1 MSDESTSTAGVT
13 PGRLDGKVALVTG
26 GGSGIG
32 EAVVRRMVAE
42 GASVVVMDV
51 QMEAAERVA
60 ADIPHATPFAGDVT
74 DPAVSERAVAHA
86 VEAFGG
92 LHASANVAGIGG
104 PLISTEDYPVD
115 DWRKVIDV
123 NLSGVYYSMR
133 AQLRHML
140 ANGGGSI
147 VNMASMF
154 SVVARD
160 SMVGYVAAKHGVLGL
175 TRAAAIDCAERG
187 VRVNCVGPAVIRTP
201 LLAASL
207 DQAGADHLASLNPFN
222 RLGEPDEVASIVVW
236 LASDEASFVSG
247 GFYAV
252 DGAFTAR

>member
-1 MSDESTSTAGVT
+1 MNS
-13 PGRLDGKVALVTG
+13 RFDGKVALVTG
-26 GGSGIG
+26 GASGIG
-32 EAVVRRMVAE
+32 EAIVRRLATE

-51 QMEAAERVA
+51 QAEAAERVA
-60 ADIPHATPFAGDVT
+60 NEISSGSAFAGDVT
-74 DPAVSERAVAHA
+74 DPEASERAVAHA
-86 VEAFGG
+86 IDTFGD
-92 LHASANVAGIGG
+92 LHIAANIAGIGG
-104 PLISTEDYPVD
+104 PLISSEEYPID
-115 DWRKVIDV
+115 DWRKVIDI

-140 ANGGGSI
+140 SAGAGSI

-160 SMVGYVAAKHGVLGL
+160 SMVAYVAAKHGVLGI
-175 TRAAAIDCAERG
+175 TRAAAIDCAGRG

-207 DQAGADHLASLNPFN
+207 DQAGADHLASLNPFG
-222 RLGEPDEVASIVVW
+222 RLGEPDEVAALVAW
-236 LASDEASFVSG
+236 LASEEASFVSG
-247 GFYAV
+247 SFYAV

>member
-1 MSDESTSTAGVT
+1 MSARFEN
-13 PGRLDGKVALVTG
+13 KVALVTG
-26 GGSGIG
+26 GASGIG
-32 EAVVRRMVAE
+32 EAIARRLAAE
-42 GASVVVMDV
+42 GARLVVMDV
-51 QMEAAERVA
+51 QPDAAERVA
-60 ADIPHATPFAGDVT
+60 RELPQATAFVGDVT
-74 DPAVSERAVAHA
+74 DPEASERAVAHA
-86 VEAFGG
+86 VQTFGG
-92 LHASANVAGIGG
+92 LDVAANIAGIGG
-104 PLISTEDYPVD
+104 PLISAEDYPID
-115 DWRKVIDV
+115 DWRKVIDI

-133 AQLRHML
+133 AELRHML

-147 VNMASMF
+147 INMASMF

-160 SMVGYVAAKHGVLGL
+160 SMVAYVAAKHGVLGI

-207 DQAGADHLASLNPFN
+207 DQAGADYLASLNPLG
-222 RLGEPDEVASIVVW
+222 RLGEPDEVAALVAW

-247 GFYAV
+247 GFYPV

>member
-1 MSDESTSTAGVT
+1 MTV
-13 PGRLDGKVALVTG
+13 RFDGNVALVTG

-32 EAVVRRMVAE
+32 EAIVRRLAAD

-51 QMEAAERVA
+51 QAEAAERVA
-60 ADIPHATPFAGDVT
+60 GEIASGSPFVGDVT
-74 DPAVSERAVAHA
+74 DPEVSERAVTHA
-86 VEAFGG
+86 VDTFGG
-92 LHASANVAGIGG
+92 LDIAANIAGIGG
-104 PLISTEDYPVD
+104 PLISSEEYPID
-115 DWRKVIDV
+115 DWRKVIDI

-133 AQLRHML
+133 AELRHML
-140 ANGGGSI
+140 AAGAGSI

-160 SMVGYVAAKHGVLGL
+160 SMIGYVAAKHGVLGI
-175 TRAAAIDCAERG
+175 TRAAAIDCAGRG

-207 DQAGADHLASLNPFN
+207 DQAGADYLASLNPLG
-222 RLGEPDEVASIVVW
+222 RLGEPDEVAALVAW

>member
-1 MSDESTSTAGVT
+1 MST
-13 PGRLDGKVALVTG
+13 RFDGKAALVTG

-32 EAVVRRMVAE
+32 EAIARRLAAE

-51 QMEAAERVA
+51 QAEAAERVA
-60 ADIPHATPFAGDVT
+60 GEIPSGSPFAGDVT
-74 DPAVSERAVAHA
+74 DPEASERAVAHA
-86 VEAFGG
+86 VETFGG
-92 LHASANVAGIGG
+92 LHIAANIAGIGG
-104 PLISTEDYPVD
+104 PLISSEEYPIA
-115 DWRKVIDV
+115 DWRQVIDI

-133 AQLRHML
+133 AELRHML
-140 ANGGGSI
+140 SAGAGSV

-160 SMVGYVAAKHGVLGL
+160 SMVAYVAAKHGVLGI
-175 TRAAAIDCAERG
+175 TRAAAIDCAGRG

-207 DQAGADHLASLNPFN
+207 DEAGADYLASLNPFG
-222 RLGEPDEVASIVVW
+222 RLGEPDEVASLVAW
-236 LASDEASFVSG
+236 LGSDEASFVSG
-247 GFYAV
+247 SFYAV

>member
-1 MSDESTSTAGVT
+1 MST
-13 PGRLDGKVALVTG
+13 RFDGKAALVTG

-32 EAVVRRMVAE
+32 EAIARRLAAE

-51 QMEAAERVA
+51 QAEAAERVA
-60 ADIPHATPFAGDVT
+60 GEIPSGSPFAGDVT
-74 DPAVSERAVAHA
+74 DPEASERAVAHA
-86 VEAFGG
+86 VETFGG
-92 LHASANVAGIGG
+92 LHIAANIAGIGG
-104 PLISTEDYPVD
+104 PLISSEEYPID
-115 DWRKVIDV
+115 DWRKVIDI

-133 AQLRHML
+133 AELRHML
-140 ANGGGSI
+140 SEGAGSI

-160 SMVGYVAAKHGVLGL
+160 SMVAYVAAKHGVLGI
-175 TRAAAIDCAERG
+175 TRAAAIDCAGRG

-207 DQAGADHLASLNPFN
+207 DQAGADYLASLNPFG
-222 RLGEPDEVASIVVW
+222 RLGEPDEVASLVAW
-236 LASDEASFVSG
+236 LTSEEASFVSG
-247 GFYAV
+247 SFYAV

>member
-1 MSDESTSTAGVT
+1 MTAA
-13 PGRLDGKVALVTG
+13 RFEGKVALVTG

-32 EAVVRRMVAE
+32 EAIVHRLAAE
-42 GASVVVMDV
+42 GAGVVVMDV
-51 QMEAAERVA
+51 QAEAAERVA
-60 ADIPHATPFAGDVT
+60 GEIPSGSPFVGDVT
-74 DPAVSERAVAHA
+74 DPEASERAVAHA
-86 VEAFGG
+86 VQTFGA
-92 LHASANVAGIGG
+92 LHVAANIAGIGG
-104 PLISTEDYPVD
+104 PLISAEEYPIE
-115 DWRKVIDV
+115 DWRKVIDI

-133 AQLRHML
+133 AELGHML
-140 ANGGGSI
+140 AAGTGSI

-160 SMVGYVAAKHGVLGL
+160 SMVAYVAAKHGVLGI
-175 TRAAAIDCAERG
+175 TRAAAIDCAGRG

-207 DQAGADHLASLNPFN
+207 DQAGADYLASLNPFG
-222 RLGEPDEVASIVVW
+222 RPGEPDEVAALVSW

-247 GFYAV
+247 SFYAV

>member
-1 MSDESTSTAGVT
+1 MSSRFEGN
-13 PGRLDGKVALVTG
+13 VALVTG

-32 EAVVRRMVAE
+32 EAIVRRLAEE
-42 GASVVVMDV
+42 GARVVVMDV
-51 QMEAAERVA
+51 QAEAAERVA
-60 ADIPHATPFAGDVT
+60 GELSSGSPFIGDVT

-86 VEAFGG
+86 VETFGG
-92 LHASANVAGIGG
+92 LHIAANIAGIGG
-104 PLISTEDYPVD
+104 PLISSEEYPID
-115 DWRKVIDV
+115 DWRRVIDI

-133 AQLRHML
+133 AELRYML
-140 ANGGGSI
+140 SAGAGSI
-147 VNMASMF
+147 INMASMF

-160 SMVGYVAAKHGVLGL
+160 SMVAYVAAKHGVLGI
-175 TRAAAIDCAERG
+175 TRAAAIDCAGRG

-207 DQAGADHLASLNPFN
+207 DQAGADYLASLNPLG
-222 RLGEPDEVASIVVW
+222 RLGEPDEVAALVAW
-236 LASDEASFVSG
+236 LASEEASFVSG

>member
-1 MSDESTSTAGVT
+1 MTARFEGQ
-13 PGRLDGKVALVTG
+13 VALVTG

-32 EAVVRRMVAE
+32 EAIVRRLAAD

-51 QMEAAERVA
+51 QPEAAERVA
-60 ADIPHATPFAGDVT
+60 GEIPSGTPFVGDVT
-74 DPAVSERAVAHA
+74 DPEVSERAVTHA
-86 VEAFGG
+86 LETFGG
-92 LHASANVAGIGG
+92 LHVAANIAGIGG
-104 PLISTEDYPVD
+104 PLISSEEYPID
-115 DWRKVIDV
+115 DWRKVIDI

-133 AQLRHML
+133 AELRHML
-140 ANGGGSI
+140 SAGAGSI
-147 VNMASMF
+147 INMASMF

-160 SMVGYVAAKHGVLGL
+160 SMIGYVAAKHGVLGI
-175 TRAAAIDCAERG
+175 TRAAALDCAGRG

-207 DQAGADHLASLNPFN
+207 DQAGADYLASLNPYG
-222 RLGEPDEVASIVVW
+222 RLGEPDEVAALVAW

-247 GFYAV
+247 SFYAV

>member
-1 MSDESTSTAGVT
+1 MSV
-13 PGRLDGKVALVTG
+13 RFDGKVALVTG

-32 EAVVRRMVAE
+32 EAIVRRLAEE

-51 QMEAAERVA
+51 QPEAAERVA
-60 ADIPHATPFAGDVT
+60 AELPSGSPFIGDVT
-74 DPAVSERAVAHA
+74 DPEVSERAVEHA
-86 VEAFGG
+86 IETFGG
-92 LHASANVAGIGG
+92 LHIAANIAGIGG
-104 PLISTEDYPVD
+104 PLISSEEYPID
-115 DWRKVIDV
+115 DWRRVIDI

-133 AQLRHML
+133 AELRHML
-140 ANGGGSI
+140 SAGAGSI
-147 VNMASMF
+147 INMASMF

-160 SMVGYVAAKHGVLGL
+160 SMVAYVAAKHGVLGI
-175 TRAAAIDCAERG
+175 TRAAAIDCAGRG

-207 DQAGADHLASLNPFN
+207 DQAGADYLASLNPFG
-222 RLGEPDEVASIVVW
+222 RLGEPDEVAALVAW
-236 LASDEASFVSG
+236 LASEEASFVSG

>member
-1 MSDESTSTAGVT
+1 VS
-13 PGRLDGKVALVTG
+13 GRLDGKVALVTG

-32 EAVVRRMVAE
+32 EAVARRMAAE
-42 GASVVVMDV
+42 GARVVVMDV
-51 QMEAAERVA
+51 QPEAAERVA
-60 ADIPHATPFAGDVT
+60 RDIPYGTAFVGDVT
-74 DPAVSERAVAHA
+74 DPGVSERAVAHA
-86 VEAFGG
+86 VDTFGG
-92 LHASANVAGIGG
+92 LDVGANIAGIGG
-104 PLISTEDYPVD
+104 PLISSEEYPLD
-115 DWRKVIDV
+115 DWRQVIDI

-133 AQLRHML
+133 AELRHML
-140 ANGGGSI
+140 AHGSGSI

-160 SMVGYVAAKHGVLGL
+160 SMVAYVAAKHGVLGV

-222 RLGEPDEVASIVVW
+222 RLGEPDEVASVVAW

-247 GFYAV
+247 SFYAV

>member
-1 MSDESTSTAGVT
+1 MTV
-13 PGRLDGKVALVTG
+13 RFDGKVALVTG

-32 EAVVRRMVAE
+32 EAIVRRLAAD

-51 QMEAAERVA
+51 QTEAAERVA
-60 ADIPHATPFAGDVT
+60 SEIASGSPFVGDVT
-74 DPAVSERAVAHA
+74 DPEVSERAVTHA
-86 VEAFGG
+86 VDTFGG
-92 LHASANVAGIGG
+92 LDIAANIAGIGG
-104 PLISTEDYPVD
+104 PLISSEEYPID
-115 DWRKVIDV
+115 DWRKVIDI

-133 AQLRHML
+133 AELRHML
-140 ANGGGSI
+140 AAGAGSI

-160 SMVGYVAAKHGVLGL
+160 SMIGYVAAKHGVLGI
-175 TRAAAIDCAERG
+175 TRAAAIDCAGRG

-207 DQAGADHLASLNPFN
+207 DQAGADYLASLNPLG
-222 RLGEPDEVASIVVW
+222 RLGEPDEVAALVAW

>member
-1 MSDESTSTAGVT
+1 VST
-13 PGRLDGKVALVTG
+13 RFEGKVALVTG

-32 EAVVRRMVAE
+32 EAIVRRLAAE
-42 GASVVVMDV
+42 GASVVVMDL
-51 QMEAAERVA
+51 QSESAERVA
-60 ADIPHATPFAGDVT
+60 SDLPHATPFAGDVT
-74 DPAVSERAVAHA
+74 DPGASERAVAHA

-92 LHASANVAGIGG
+92 LHIAANIAGIGG
-104 PLISTEDYPVD
+104 PLISSEEYPIE
-115 DWRKVIDV
+115 DWRKVIDI

-133 AQLRHML
+133 AELRHML
-140 ANGGGSI
+140 GNGGGSI

-160 SMVGYVAAKHGVLGL
+160 SMVAYVAAKHGVLGV

-207 DQAGADHLASLNPFN
+207 DQAGADYLASLNPFG
-222 RLGEPDEVASIVVW
+222 RLGEPEEVAAVVAW
-236 LASDEASFVSG
+236 LASEEASFVSG
-247 GFYAV
+247 SFYAV

>member
-1 MSDESTSTAGVT
+1 MTARFEGQ
-13 PGRLDGKVALVTG
+13 VALVTG

-32 EAVVRRMVAE
+32 EAIVRRLAAD

-51 QMEAAERVA
+51 QPEAAERVA
-60 ADIPHATPFAGDVT
+60 GEIPSGTPFVGDVT
-74 DPAVSERAVAHA
+74 DPEVSERAVTHA
-86 VEAFGG
+86 LETFGG
-92 LHASANVAGIGG
+92 LHVAANIAGIGG
-104 PLISTEDYPVD
+104 PLISSEEYPID
-115 DWRKVIDV
+115 DWRKVIDI

-133 AQLRHML
+133 AELRHML
-140 ANGGGSI
+140 SAGAGSI
-147 VNMASMF
+147 INMASMF

-160 SMVGYVAAKHGVLGL
+160 SMIGYVAAKHGVLVI
-175 TRAAAIDCAERG
+175 TRAAALDCAGRG

-207 DQAGADHLASLNPFN
+207 DQAGADYLASLNPYG
-222 RLGEPDEVASIVVW
+222 RLGEPDEVAALVAW

-247 GFYAV
+247 SFYAV

>member
-1 MSDESTSTAGVT
+1 VS
-13 PGRLDGKVALVTG
+13 GRFEGKTALVTG

-32 EAVVRRMVAE
+32 EAIVRRLAAD

-51 QMEAAERVA
+51 QAEAAERA
-60 ADIPHATPFAGDVT
+60 AAEIPSGSPFAGDVT
-74 DPAVSERAVAHA
+74 DPEASERAVAHA
-86 VEAFGG
+86 METFGG
-92 LHASANVAGIGG
+92 LHIAANIAGIGG
-104 PLISTEDYPVD
+104 PLISSEEYPID
-115 DWRKVIDV
+115 DWRSVIDI

-133 AQLRHML
+133 AELRHML
-140 ANGGGSI
+140 AAGAGSI

-160 SMVGYVAAKHGVLGL
+160 SMVAYVAAKHGVLGI
-175 TRAAAIDCAERG
+175 TRAAAIDCAGRG

-207 DQAGADHLASLNPFN
+207 DQAGADYLASLNPFG
-222 RLGEPDEVASIVVW
+222 RLGEPDEVAALVAW
-236 LASDEASFVSG
+236 LASEEASFVSG

>member
-1 MSDESTSTAGVT
+1 MSGL
-13 PGRLDGKVALVTG
+13 LDGKVALVTG

-32 EAVVRRMVAE
+32 EAVARRMAAE
-42 GASVVVMDV
+42 GARVVVMDV
-51 QMEAAERVA
+51 QPQAAERVA
-60 ADIPHATPFAGDVT
+60 GELPDGTPFVGDVT
-74 DPAVSERAVAHA
+74 DPEVSQRAAAHA
-86 VEAFGG
+86 VDTFGE
-92 LHASANVAGIGG
+92 LHIAANIAGIGG
-104 PLISTEDYPVD
+104 PLISSENYPIE
-115 DWRKVIDV
+115 DWRKVIDI
-123 NLSGVYYSMR
+123 NLSGVYYGMR
-133 AQLRHML
+133 AELRHML

-147 VNMASMF
+147 INMASMF

-160 SMVGYVAAKHGVLGL
+160 SMVAYVAAKHGVLGL

-222 RLGEPDEVASIVVW
+222 RLGEPDEVAAIVVW
-236 LASDEASFVSG
+236 LASDQASFVSG

>member
-1 MSDESTSTAGVT
+1 MNRPFD
-13 PGRLDGKVALVTG
+13 DKVALVTG

-32 EAVVRRMVAE
+32 EAIARRMSAD
-42 GASVVVMDV
+42 GAQVVVMDV
-51 QMEAAERVA
+51 QPDAAERVA
-60 ADIPHATPFAGDVT
+60 ASLPSATPFVGDVT
-74 DPAVSERAVAHA
+74 DPQVSERAVAHA
-86 VEAFGG
+86 VNAFGG
-92 LHASANVAGIGG
+92 LHISANVAGIGG
-104 PLISTEDYPVD
+104 PLVSSEEYPIE

-123 NLSGVYYSMR
+123 NLSGVYYSLR

-147 VNMASMF
+147 INMASIF

-160 SMVGYVAAKHGVLGL
+160 SMVGYVAAKHGVLGI
-175 TRAAAIDCAERG
+175 TRAAALDCAGRG

-201 LLAASL
+201 LLAAAM
-207 DQAGADHLASLNPFN
+207 DQSGADNLASLNPSK
-222 RLGEPDEVASIVVW
+222 RLGEPVEVAAVVAW
-236 LASDEASFVSG
+236 LASDEASFVTG

>member
-1 MSDESTSTAGVT
+1 MSPRFE
-13 PGRLDGKVALVTG
+13 GKAALVTG

-32 EAVVRRMVAE
+32 EAIVRRLAAE

-51 QMEAAERVA
+51 KAEAAEGVA
-60 ADIPHATPFAGDVT
+60 DEIPSASAFAGDVT
-74 DPAVSERAVAHA
+74 DPEASEQAVAHA
-86 VEAFGG
+86 VETFGG
-92 LHASANVAGIGG
+92 LHIAANIAGIGG
-104 PLISTEDYPVD
+104 PLISSEEYPIA
-115 DWRKVIDV
+115 DWRKVIDI

-133 AQLRHML
+133 AELRHML
-140 ANGGGSI
+140 SAGAGSV

-160 SMVGYVAAKHGVLGL
+160 SMVAYVAAKHGVLGI
-175 TRAAAIDCAERG
+175 TRAAAIDCAGRG

-207 DQAGADHLASLNPFN
+207 DEAGADYLASLNPFG
-222 RLGEPDEVASIVVW
+222 RLGEPDEVASLVAW
-236 LASDEASFVSG
+236 LGSDEASFVSG
-247 GFYAV
+247 SFYAV

>member
-1 MSDESTSTAGVT
+1 MSSRFE
-13 PGRLDGKVALVTG
+13 GKVALVTG

-32 EAVVRRMVAE
+32 ESIVRRLASE

-51 QMEAAERVA
+51 QREAADRVA
-60 ADIPHATPFAGDVT
+60 SELAQGSPFAGDVT
-74 DPAVSERAVAHA
+74 DPEASERAVGHA
-86 VEAFGG
+86 VETFGG
-92 LHASANVAGIGG
+92 LHVAANIAGIGG
-104 PLISTEDYPVD
+104 PLISSEDYPID
-115 DWRKVIDV
+115 DWRKVIDI

-133 AQLRHML
+133 AELRHML
-140 ANGGGSI
+140 SSGGGSI

-160 SMVGYVAAKHGVLGL
+160 SMVAYVAAKHGVLGI
-175 TRAAAIDCAERG
+175 TRAAAIDCAQRG

-207 DQAGADHLASLNPFN
+207 DQAGADYLASLNPFD
-222 RLGEPDEVASIVVW
+222 RLGEPDEVASLVAW
-236 LASDEASFVSG
+236 LASEEASFVSG
-247 GFYAV
+247 GVDAV

>member
-1 MSDESTSTAGVT
+1 VSA
-13 PGRLDGKVALVTG
+13 RFDGKVALVTG

-32 EAVVRRMVAE
+32 EAIVRRLGAE

-51 QMEAAERVA
+51 QPEAAARVA
-60 ADIPHATPFAGDVT
+60 GEIPLGSPFAGDVT
-74 DPAVSERAVAHA
+74 DPEASERAVTHA
-86 VEAFGG
+86 VETFGG
-92 LHASANVAGIGG
+92 LHIAANIAGIGG
-104 PLISTEDYPVD
+104 PLISSEEYPID
-115 DWRKVIDV
+115 DWRNVIDI

-133 AQLRHML
+133 AELRHML
-140 ANGGGSI
+140 AAGAGSI

-160 SMVGYVAAKHGVLGL
+160 SMVAYVAAKHGVLGI
-175 TRAAAIDCAERG
+175 TRAAAIDCAGRG

-207 DQAGADHLASLNPFN
+207 DQAGADYLASLNPFG
-222 RLGEPDEVASIVVW
+222 RLGEPDEVAALVAW

-247 GFYAV
+247 SFHAV